1 MKSRETWSLTIS
13 FRNERVEFYF
23 NESSIQGTK
32 IYITWEQVRINQRAK
47 VLDKTKNPE
56 KATEF

>member
-1 MKSRETWSLTIS
+1 MKSRDTWSLTVS
-13 FRNERVEFYF
+13 FRNERAEFYF

-32 IYITWEQVRINQRAK
+32 IYTTWEHVRINQRAK

-56 KATEF
+56 NAIEF

>member
-1 MKSRETWSLTIS
+1 MVFDR
-13 FRNERVEFYF
+13 FNERAEFYF

-56 KATEF
+56 NATEF